1 MLEDM
6 TKGKNEEQILNIRMH
21 QLALAKV
28 RIFKFLNKKSKKKK
42 KKKKFKKK
50 II

>member
-1 MLEDM
+1 M

-28 RIFKFLNKKSKKKK
+28 INTKINK
-42 KKKKFKKK
+42 
-50 II
+50 